1 MTARSNLILLVSAF
15 ILVSTSQVRADEL
28 ESKHWCGT
36 SGGTIESVRALSSW
50 TASRHRSQTKAVE
63 KGAIRQ
69 SGDLLILDPDE
80 TLVPF
85 DNPID
90 LVGQTYTFT
99 PTSSNS
105 FRVDRTPLDYDAE
118 VGTLR
123 TLPSNGNNDSIL
135 HSLQQFVFPF
145 QGRSVRNFYISER
158 FGVFLASPQADG
170 GRPQLGPLDI
180 ATPKQGVIAPYLQPG
195 LPRTLV
201 RTTREVFVSENAD
214 RITITWRAAHNPAF
228 AYNPLNDGALDIQ
241 LTLRANGEIRFSYR
255 TLTNLAW
262 GSAVITSG
270 DEASRSQ
277 SVTLALVNDPTG
289 DTLANAPHASLL
301 DIRQV
306 EVQRVAGSE
315 LLRVRMQLGGKVFPG
330 VLTRQVA
337 IRVWFDDNSD
347 LVLFAGPSA
356 WRYCVPGWGCS
367 TAGGNVEFTND
378 SVVLYVLDRYFD
390 NPTGFVAETFVNNN
404 QRIDFV
410 TGSIQLGAGTPVGVD
425 LSALADDATVTSP
438 VLEAFTVPVLNPDG
452 VWERIR
458 EQYGLWDEEVD
469 GVAIYQNFT
478 TDIRTFATAY
488 STVGNSGADGVWAFS
503 EGFYGSDVE
512 RRPAL
517 LHMNEVEPDRRDIP
531 SLRYRDFLLGHEL
544 GHRWLYGFNIAHN
557 GEASFVLGPDG
568 GHPAQYVHMPAA
580 FPVYTSRDYSVMGG
594 SNFEDLGGGQ
604 YRTPEDIGAFGYTWH
619 ELYLMGLAS
628 PPEVDPWFYL
638 ADTEPRLGDVYHPP
652 IATTVSGVRDDVRLH
667 QMIETMGPRFP
678 AHEESQ
684 RTFRVLF
691 VMLDKPGGDS
701 AEDESILQEYA
712 SRFPGYFSSATGGR
726 GTITLS
732 LPTAPQ
738 AQFAGPSRG
747 VRGDP
752 VAFRDSSGNYPA
764 AWTWDFGDGTSS
776 NEQFPQHAYRAP
788 GTYTV
793 TLRVR
798 NSQGESSTSQS
809 ITIDPS
815 PRSRPAR
822 R

>member
-1 MTARSNLILLVSAF
+1 MVERSNLILLVSAF
-15 ILVSTSQVRADEL
+15 ILVSTFQVRANEL
-28 ESKHWCGT
+28 EGKHWCGT
-36 SGGTIESVRALSSW
+36 SAGTIESVHALASW
-50 TASRHRSQTKAVE
+50 TAARQRSQSKAVE
-63 KGAIRQ
+63 TGAIRQ
-69 SGDLLILDPDE
+69 SGDLLILEPDE

-90 LVGQTYTFT
+90 LVGLTYTFT
-99 PTSSNS
+99 PASSNS
-105 FRVDRTPLDYDAE
+105 FRVSRAPLDYDAE

-123 TLPSNGNNDSIL
+123 TLPSDGNNDSIL
-135 HSLQQFVFPF
+135 HTLERFVFPF
-145 QGRSVRNFYISER
+145 QGRSVKNLYISER

-170 GRPQLGPLDI
+170 GRLQLGPLDL
-180 ATPKQGVIAPYLQPG
+180 ATPEQGVIAPYLQPG

-201 RTTREVFVSENAD
+201 RSTREVFVKEEVD
-214 RITITWRAAHNPAF
+214 RITITWRAAHNSAF
-228 AYNPLNDGALDIQ
+228 PYNPLNDGALDIQ
-241 LTLRANGEIRFSYR
+241 LTLRSNGEIRFSYR
-255 TLTNLAW
+255 ALTNLAW

-270 DEASRSQ
+270 DEASRDQ
-277 SVTLALVNDPTG
+277 SVILALVNDPAG
-289 DTLANAPHASLL
+289 DIPANAPHASLL
-301 DIRQV
+301 DIREV
-306 EVQRVAGSE
+306 EIRRIADSE
-315 LLRVRMQLGGKVFPG
+315 LLRVRMRLGGRVFPG
-330 VLTRQVA
+330 VLDRTVA
-337 IRVWFDDNSD
+337 IRVRFDDGSD
-347 LVLFAGPSA
+347 VFLLPGRTG

-367 TAGGNVEFTND
+367 RAGANVEFTDD

-390 NPTGFVAETFVNNN
+390 NPTSFVAETYTYTN

-410 TGSIQLGAGTPVGVD
+410 NGSIQLGAGTPVDVD
-425 LSALADDATVTSP
+425 LSELADDAIVTSP
-438 VLEAFTVPVLNPDG
+438 VLEAFTVPVLNPNG

-478 TDIRTFATAY
+478 TDIRTYATAY

-503 EGFYGSDVE
+503 EGFYGSDVQ

-517 LHMNEVEPDRRDIP
+517 LHMNEVEPDRRDDP
-531 SLRYRDFLLGHEL
+531 SLQYRDFLLGHEL
-544 GHRWLYGFNIAHN
+544 GHRWLYGFNIAQN
-557 GEASFVLGPDG
+557 GQPSFVLGPDR

-594 SNFEDLGGGQ
+594 SNFDDLGGGQ
-604 YRTPEDIGAFGYTWH
+604 YRTPEDNGAFGYTWH
-619 ELYLMGLAS
+619 ELYLMGLAAPS
-628 PPEVDPWFYL
+628 EVDPWFYL

-652 IATTVSGVRDDVRLH
+652 TATTVSGVREDVGLH

-691 VMLDKPGGDS
+691 VMLDKPGADS
-701 AEDESILQEYA
+701 DEDESIFREYA
-712 SRFPGYFSSATGGR
+712 SRFPGYFSNATGGR
-726 GTITLS
+726 GTVTLS
-732 LPTAPQ
+732 LPITPQ

-747 VRGDP
+747 VRGEP

-776 NEQFPQHAYRAP
+776 NEQFPQHAYRQP

-815 PRSRPAR
+815 PRSRPVR